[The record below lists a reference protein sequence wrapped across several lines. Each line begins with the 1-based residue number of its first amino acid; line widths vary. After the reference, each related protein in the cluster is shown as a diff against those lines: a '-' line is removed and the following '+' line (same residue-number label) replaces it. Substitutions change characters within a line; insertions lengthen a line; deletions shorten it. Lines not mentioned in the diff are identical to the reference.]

1 MLTLD
6 FLNFTHFW
14 SLFSSLILFLLS
26 KMRLR
31 YERELNFKRELMY
44 FYVCVTFYLE
54 LWVMLSTEK
63 KRKNYVISFFLDKRS
78 EYWKWIFYFFLCWNY
93 FSLFRLTF
101 YIFTI
106 FIYEKS
112 FSYCIFLIWI
122 FYFLSRKIVIKILYQ
137 FYFLLKLYMWI

>member
-14 SLFSSLILFLLS
+14 SLFSSLILFLLLS

-54 LWVMLSTEK
+54 L
-63 KRKNYVISFFLDKRS
+63 
-78 EYWKWIFYFFLCWNY
+78 
-93 FSLFRLTF
+93 
-101 YIFTI
+101 
-106 FIYEKS
+106 
-112 FSYCIFLIWI
+112 
-122 FYFLSRKIVIKILYQ
+122 
-137 FYFLLKLYMWI
+137 